1 MKNFLRL
8 QSLFGLLF
16 ISNFIFGG
24 LILGQGQEN
33 FSNLPTTTS
42 TSYLSRT
49 WTGTDGVEWNA
60 NGART
65 DQTITGK
72 AICWG
77 NSGTRDIISPVYT
90 GGMGTLSFKYSRAFT
105 GTNARSLEVYV
116 NSNLI
121 STITV
126 SPTSDE
132 IFIYSENI
140 NVIGNVV
147 LEIRSTGAAQ
157 VKLDDISWNG
167 YNPVAGTL
175 TNFAITPTSANTG
188 QQVTFT
194 WDAVDV
200 SFIKFQANDGE
211 GWFDLEA
218 LDNVDATLGTINF
231 VIPANAGEG
240 TFNLRIVDKNNSAV
254 VSNIASITITDV
266 HFAGVYQGYPFF
278 PANEATW
285 VSTDL
290 FRVFESDGNDE
301 FSFQKLAIF
310 FNEDVKAGSGTIKLF
325 KKAGSVLVYTF
336 DVTGI
341 QVVFNDYLVYVNIG
355 ANLLPDTEYYVTIDN
370 GAIVDMAATPNA
382 FDGNIVWGFTTGG
395 GDSYRTIAEIREPVD
410 LNVSDES
417 PYLNQNLVT
426 AGLVTHKRSN
436 GFYIQNGTLP
446 WSGLFVFNSTFTP
459 GVQVGDWVALI
470 GKVSAFNNM
479 TQLQNILSLT
489 VTDQF
494 SLPEPVLITM
504 PFDKTNSEPWE
515 SMLVKVENVVHTTDG
530 PAVTGTEFK
539 VSDGTSIGIIDDYL
553 FGSFTPAVNQEFT
566 SIAGI
571 MNNYQA
577 SYKLAP
583 RNADDIVAKAT
594 RVTDPKSIDILIY
607 PNPVQ
612 DELRIRSDENISK
625 VEVINMAGQVVAVK
639 NNYSILGEDIVIPL
653 AKKDDGVYVVNVT
666 TKLGDV
672 VVKKVVK
679 K

>member
-1 MKNFLRL
+1 M
-8 QSLFGLLF
+8 
-16 ISNFIFGG
+16 
-24 LILGQGQEN
+24 
-33 FSNLPTTTS
+33 
-42 TSYLSRT
+42 
-49 WTGTDGVEWNA
+49 
-60 NGART
+60 
-65 DQTITGK
+65 
-72 AICWG
+72 
-77 NSGTRDIISPVYT
+77 
-90 GGMGTLSFKYSRAFT
+90 
-105 GTNARSLEVYV
+105 
-116 NSNLI
+116 
-121 STITV
+121 
-126 SPTSDE
+126 
-132 IFIYSENI
+132 
-140 NVIGNVV
+140 
-147 LEIRSTGAAQ
+147 
-157 VKLDDISWNG
+157 
-167 YNPVAGTL
+167 
-175 TNFAITPTSANTG
+175 
-188 QQVTFT
+188 
-194 WDAVDV
+194 
-200 SFIKFQANDGE
+200 
-211 GWFDLEA
+211 
-218 LDNVDATLGTINF
+218 
-231 VIPANAGEG
+231 
-240 TFNLRIVDKNNSAV
+240 
-254 VSNIASITITDV
+254 
-266 HFAGVYQGYPFF
+266 
-278 PANEATW
+278 
-285 VSTDL
+285 